1 MATGEPI
8 ERALT
13 TSLPNWDASS
23 CSCIGGRR
31 GRAAASVGQRR
42 TVNRRAARDG
52 LGGGVDEDDTWGQLV
67 SEMVMKF
74 EGRFTNVAKKKDT
87 IQSCLYA

>member
-1 MATGEPI
+1 MRDGE
-8 ERALT
+8 RWTA
-13 TSLPNWDASS
+13 
-23 CSCIGGRR
+23 
-31 GRAAASVGQRR
+31 RR

-52 LGGGVDEDDTWGQLV
+52 LGGGVEDQDDTWGLLV

-74 EGRFTNVAKKKDT
+74 EGHFCLHKHA